1 MHYAL
6 PAACGQTR
14 HFNYCA
20 LVDGDVRR
28 EAAHTDPFYSPHLWA
43 ESETSRRGCCRFR
56 NQARSAHLQRLLN
69 PFCVPVRT
77 TLRGDT
83 QPGRDVAAGCHHF
96 CAAAAMLQ
104 RPGLTLTNTFQFT
117 LERK

>member
-6 PAACGQTR
+6 PAACGQMR

-28 EAAHTDPFYSPHLWA
+28 EGAHTDPFYSPHLCELNPKGLRA
-43 ESETSRRGCCRFR
+43 AAVSEIGKRLKLSG
-56 NQARSAHLQRLLN
+56 ASVRSLDPLQRRQE

-77 TLRGDT
+77 ALRRGS
-83 QPGRDVAAGCHHF
+83 RR
-96 CAAAAMLQ
+96 L
-104 RPGLTLTNTFQFT
+104 
-117 LERK
+117 